1 MLKKS
6 LKYMN
11 EIFLDTETTGLSFNE
26 GHRIVEVACI
36 ETREF
41 IPTNRI
47 FHKIINPER
56 EVPNEAFKIHGFST
70 DFLKTKETFDK
81 IAQPFVEFI
90 KDKKIIIHNAS
101 FDLGFLN
108 YEFKLLKKDEIKR
121 ENVIDSL
128 EIARGKFPGTSNSLD
143 ALCKKFN
150 IDLSRRTKHNAL
162 LDCELLREVYI
173 NLLDVK
179 EPKLS
184 FNDNTTHE
192 KFINISGSENK
203 VYYKKIIEPTV
214 EEQKLHKEFV
224 KKELKKNFY

>member
-1 MLKKS
+1 
-6 LKYMN
+6 MN

-90 KDKKIIIHNAS
+90 KDKKII
-101 FDLGFLN
+101 
-108 YEFKLLKKDEIKR
+108 
-121 ENVIDSL
+121 
-128 EIARGKFPGTSNSLD
+128 
-143 ALCKKFN
+143 
-150 IDLSRRTKHNAL
+150 
-162 LDCELLREVYI
+162 
-173 NLLDVK
+173 
-179 EPKLS
+179 
-184 FNDNTTHE
+184 
-192 KFINISGSENK
+192 
-203 VYYKKIIEPTV
+203 EPTV